1 MIDPSL
7 LQVLL
12 VLGMFTSLG
21 FALLFHFFDLEEAD
35 E

>member
-1 MIDPSL
+1 MIAPDVL
-7 LQVLL
+7 KVLL
-12 VLGMFTSLG
+12 IIAIGASLF